1 MNIETSTK
9 DTNMQSNQSVIK
21 VSNLKKAYGDVQA
34 VNGVSFSVDRG
45 EIFGLLGPNGAG
57 KTTTLSIVEGL
68 LQADAGTVNVLGL
81 NGDQNATEIKQK
93 IGVQLQST
101 SLLPDLTVVEQIML
115 FSQFYGRPITRQQA
129 LTQLERVG
137 LDKKADAFPDKLS
150 GGQQQRLALALALV
164 NDPEI
169 VFLDEPTTGLDPQSR
184 RALWEIIQNLKAKD
198 KTVILTTHYM
208 EEAEAL
214 CHRVG
219 IIDHGKII
227 ALGTPGDLVNQL
239 ENLATI
245 TTSAHLP
252 LETIQEFQNV
262 TKAEHDGELI
272 RIQTA
277 DISTTLSDLLALS
290 KHANVS
296 LKDIH
301 ITQPSL
307 EDVFLQLTG
316 RTIREA

>member
-1 MNIETSTK
+1 
-9 DTNMQSNQSVIK
+9 MQSNAAVIR
-21 VSNLKKAYGDVQA
+21 VSNLKKSYGDVQA
-34 VNGVSFSVDRG
+34 VNGISFSVGRG

-68 LQADAGTVNVLGL
+68 LQADAGTVNVLGYDG
-81 NGDQNATEIKQK
+81 NQNATDIKHK
-93 IGVQLQST
+93 IGVQLQTT
-101 SLLPDLTVVEQIML
+101 SLLPDLSVIEQIML
-115 FSQFYGRPITRQQA
+115 FSQLYGHQITRKQA
-129 LTQLERVG
+129 LIQLVRVG
-137 LDKKADAFPDKLS
+137 LDNKADALPGNLS

-164 NDPEI
+164 NNPEI

-184 RALWEIIQNLKAKD
+184 RALWEIIHNLRTND

-227 ALGTPGDLVNQL
+227 ALGTPEDLVNQL
-239 ENLATI
+239 DGLSTI

-252 LETIQEFQNV
+252 LETIQEFTNV
-262 TKAEHDGELI
+262 ASAEHDGELI
-272 RIQTA
+272 RIQT
-277 DISTTLSDLLALS
+277 DDMSTTLSDLLTLS
-290 KHANVS
+290 NRVKVS
-296 LKDIH
+296 LRDIH
-301 ITQPSL
+301 ISQPNL
-307 EDVFLQLTG
+307 EDVFLHLTG

>member
-1 MNIETSTK
+1 MK
-9 DTNMQSNQSVIK
+9 SNQTVIK

-34 VNGVSFSVDRG
+34 VYGVSFSVDRG

-68 LQADAGTVNVLGL
+68 VQADTGTVNVLGH
-81 NGDQNATEIKQK
+81 NGNQNEIEIKQK
-93 IGVQLQST
+93 IGVQLQRT
-101 SLLPDLTVVEQIML
+101 SLLPDLTVIEQIML
-115 FSQFYGRPITRQQA
+115 FSQFYGKQLSRQQA
-129 LTQLERVG
+129 LVQLERVG
-137 LDKKADAFPDKLS
+137 LDKKADSFPDNLS

-184 RALWEIIQNLKAKD
+184 RALWEIIRNLKENN

-239 ENLATI
+239 EGLSTI
-245 TTSAHLP
+245 TTSAHLSI
-252 LETIQEFQNV
+252 ETIQEFQNV
-262 TKAEHDGELI
+262 GKAEHDGELI
-272 RIQTA
+272 RVQTS
-277 DISTTLSDLLALS
+277 DISATLSNLLALS
-290 KHANVS
+290 KRVNVS

-301 ITQPSL
+301 ISQPSL
-307 EDVFLQLTG
+307 EDVFLHLTG

>member
-1 MNIETSTK
+1 
-9 DTNMQSNQSVIK
+9 MQSNQAVIR
-21 VSNLKKAYGDVQA
+21 VLNLEKAYGDVKA
-34 VNGVSFSVDRG
+34 VNGISFSVNHG

-68 LQADAGTVNVLGL
+68 LQADAGTVHVLGH
-81 NGDQNATEIKQK
+81 NGNQNATDIKQK
-93 IGVQLQST
+93 IGVQLQRT
-101 SLLPDLTVVEQIML
+101 SLLPDLSVIEQIML
-115 FSQFYGRPITRQQA
+115 FSQLYGQQITRQQA
-129 LTQLERVG
+129 LVQLERVG
-137 LDKKADAFPDKLS
+137 LDKKADAFPGKLS

-164 NDPEI
+164 NNPEI

-184 RALWEIIQNLKAKD
+184 RALWEIIRNLKEND

-219 IIDHGKII
+219 IIDHGRII

-239 ENLATI
+239 DGLSTI

-252 LETIQEFQNV
+252 LESIQEFKNIG
-262 TKAEHDGELI
+262 KAEHDGELI
-272 RIQTA
+272 RIQTS
-277 DISTTLSDLLALS
+277 DISATLSDLLALS
-290 KHANVS
+290 KQVKVS

-301 ITQPSL
+301 ISQPSL
-307 EDVFLQLTG
+307 EDVFLNLTG

>member
-1 MNIETSTK
+1 MK
-9 DTNMQSNQSVIK
+9 TNQTVII
-21 VSNLKKAYGDVQA
+21 VSNLKKAYGDDLA
-34 VNGVSFSVDRG
+34 VNGVSFSVGRG

-57 KTTTLSIVEGL
+57 KTTTLSVVEGL
-68 LQADAGTVNVLGL
+68 VQADAGTVNVLGH
-81 NGDQNATEIKQK
+81 NGNQNEIEIKQK
-93 IGVQLQST
+93 IGVQLQRT

-115 FSQFYGRPITRQQA
+115 FSQFYGQQLSRQQA
-129 LTQLERVG
+129 LIQLERVG
-137 LDKKADAFPDKLS
+137 LDKKADAFPDNLS

-184 RALWEIIQNLKAKD
+184 RALWETIHNLKENN

-239 ENLATI
+239 EGLSTI
-245 TTSAHLP
+245 TTSTHLP
-252 LETIQEFQNV
+252 VEDIQEFQNV
-262 TKAEHDGELI
+262 GKAEHDGELI
-272 RIQTA
+272 RIQTS
-277 DISTTLSDLLALS
+277 DISTTLSNLMELS
-290 KHANVS
+290 KRVKVS

-301 ITQPSL
+301 ISQPSL
-307 EDVFLQLTG
+307 EDVFLHLTG

>member
-1 MNIETSTK
+1 MR
-9 DTNMQSNQSVIK
+9 SNQTVIK
-21 VSNLKKAYGDVQA
+21 VSNLKKAYGDFKA

-68 LQADAGTVNVLGL
+68 LQADAGTVNVLGHDGNQ
-81 NGDQNATEIKQK
+81 NGIEIKQK
-93 IGVQLQST
+93 IGVQLQKT
-101 SLLPDLTVVEQIML
+101 SLLPDLSVIEQIML
-115 FSQFYGRPITRQQA
+115 FSQLYGHQISRQKS
-129 LTQLERVG
+129 LVQLERVG
-137 LDKKADAFPDKLS
+137 LEKKADAFPDNLS

-184 RALWEIIQNLKAKD
+184 RALWEIIHNLKEND

-219 IIDHGKII
+219 IIDHGEII
-227 ALGTPGDLVNQL
+227 ALGSLGDLVNQL
-239 ENLATI
+239 EGLSTI

-252 LETIQEFQNV
+252 LEAIRNFQNV
-262 TKAEHDGELI
+262 GKAEHDGELV
-272 RIQTA
+272 RIQTS
-277 DISTTLSDLLALS
+277 DISTTLSDLLSLS
-290 KHANVS
+290 KRLKVI

-301 ITQPSL
+301 ISQPSL
-307 EDVFLQLTG
+307 EDVFLNLTG

>member
-1 MNIETSTK
+1 MKSKQT
-9 DTNMQSNQSVIK
+9 VIR
-21 VSNLKKAYGDVQA
+21 VENLKKTYGDLQA
-34 VNGVSFSVDRG
+34 VIGVSFSVDRG

-81 NGDQNATEIKQK
+81 NGNQNATEIKQK
-93 IGVQLQST
+93 IGVQLQRT
-101 SLLPDLTVVEQIML
+101 SLLPDLSVIEQIML
-115 FSQFYGRPITRQQA
+115 FSQLYGYQIERQQA
-129 LTQLERVG
+129 LAHLERVG
-137 LDKKADAFPDKLS
+137 LDKKADAFPDNLS

-164 NDPEI
+164 NNPEI

-184 RALWEIIQNLKAKD
+184 RALWEIIRELQANG

-227 ALGTPGDLVNQL
+227 ALAPPGDLVNQL
-239 ENLATI
+239 KGFSTV

-252 LETIQEFQNV
+252 VETIQRFQNV
-262 TKAEHDGELI
+262 AKAEYDGELI
-272 RIQTA
+272 RIQTQ
-277 DISTTLSDLLALS
+277 DITTTLSELLVLS
-290 KHANVS
+290 KRVKVS
-296 LKDIH
+296 LNDIH
-301 ITQPSL
+301 ISQPSL
-307 EDVFLQLTG
+307 EDVFLHLTG

>member
-1 MNIETSTK
+1 
-9 DTNMQSNQSVIK
+9 MQSNQTVIK
-21 VSNLKKAYGDVQA
+21 IANLKKAYGEVQA
-34 VNGVSFSVDRG
+34 LNGVSFSVGRG

-68 LQADAGTVNVLGL
+68 LQADAGTINVLGY
-81 NGDQNATEIKQK
+81 NGNQNATEIKQK
-93 IGVQLQST
+93 IGVQLQRT
-101 SLLPDLTVVEQIML
+101 SLLPDLSVIEQIML
-115 FSQFYGRPITRQQA
+115 FSQLYGYQISRQQA
-129 LTQLERVG
+129 ITQLERVG
-137 LDKKADAFPDKLS
+137 LDKKADAFPDNLS
-150 GGQQQRLALALALV
+150 GGQQKRLALALALV
-164 NDPEI
+164 NDPKI

-184 RALWEIIQNLKAKD
+184 RALWEIIHNLRAND

-227 ALGTPGDLVNQL
+227 ALGTPEDLVDQL
-239 ENLATI
+239 EGLSTI

-262 TKAEHDGELI
+262 VKAEHDGELI
-272 RIQTA
+272 RIQTE

-290 KHANVS
+290 KRVNVS

-301 ITQPSL
+301 ISQPNL
-307 EDVFLQLTG
+307 EDVFLHLTG

>member
-1 MNIETSTK
+1 
-9 DTNMQSNQSVIK
+9 MQSNQTVIK
-21 VSNLKKAYGDVQA
+21 VSNLKKAYDEVQA
-34 VNGVSFSVDRG
+34 VNGVSFSVRRG

-57 KTTTLSIVEGL
+57 KSTTLSIVEGL

-81 NGDQNATEIKQK
+81 NGNQNAGEIKQK
-93 IGVQLQST
+93 IGVQLQRT
-101 SLLPDLTVVEQIML
+101 SLLPDLTVIEQIML
-115 FSQFYGRPITRQQA
+115 FSQLYGQQISHSQA

-137 LDKKADAFPDKLS
+137 LEKKADAFPAKLS

-164 NDPEI
+164 NNPEI

-184 RALWEIIQNLKAKD
+184 RALWEIIYNLKENE

-227 ALGTPGDLVNQL
+227 ALDTPGDLVNQL
-239 ENLATI
+239 EDISTV

-262 TKAEHDGELI
+262 TKYI
-272 RIQTA
+272 VT
-277 DISTTLSDLLALS
+277 
-290 KHANVS
+290 
-296 LKDIH
+296 
-301 ITQPSL
+301 
-307 EDVFLQLTG
+307 
-316 RTIREA
+316 

>member
-1 MNIETSTK
+1 
-9 DTNMQSNQSVIK
+9 MQSNQTVIK
-21 VSNLKKAYGDVQA
+21 VSGIKKAYGDVQA
-34 VNGVSFSVDRG
+34 VNGISFSVCRG

-68 LQADAGTVNVLGL
+68 LQADAGMVNVLGHDGNQ
-81 NGDQNATEIKQK
+81 NGKEIKQK

-115 FSQFYGRPITRQQA
+115 FSRFYGQQLSRQQA
-129 LTQLERVG
+129 LVQLERVG
-137 LDKKADAFPDKLS
+137 LNKKADAFPDKLS

-164 NDPEI
+164 NNPEI

-184 RALWEIIQNLKAKD
+184 RALWEIIHSLKEND

-214 CHRVG
+214 CNRVG

-227 ALGTPGDLVNQL
+227 ALGTPVDLVNQL
-239 ENLATI
+239 EGLSTI
-245 TTSAHLP
+245 TTSTHLP
-252 LETIQEFQNV
+252 VEDIQNFQNV
-262 TKAEHDGELI
+262 GKAEHDGELI
-272 RIQTA
+272 RIQTS
-277 DISTTLSDLLALS
+277 DISTTLSDLLKLS
-290 KHANVS
+290 QRVKVS
-296 LKDIH
+296 VNDIH
-301 ITQPSL
+301 ISQPSL
-307 EDVFLQLTG
+307 EDVFLDLTG

>member
-1 MNIETSTK
+1 L
-9 DTNMQSNQSVIK
+9 DQK
-21 VSNLKKAYGDVQA
+21 VN
-34 VNGVSFSVDRG
+34 
-45 EIFGLLGPNGAG
+45 
-57 KTTTLSIVEGL
+57 
-68 LQADAGTVNVLGL
+68 
-81 NGDQNATEIKQK
+81 
-93 IGVQLQST
+93 
-101 SLLPDLTVVEQIML
+101 
-115 FSQFYGRPITRQQA
+115 
-129 LTQLERVG
+129 
-137 LDKKADAFPDKLS
+137 AFPDKLS

-239 ENLATI
+239 EDLSTI

>member
-1 MNIETSTK
+1 
-9 DTNMQSNQSVIK
+9 MQSNQTVIG
-21 VSNLKKAYGDVQA
+21 VANLKKAYGEVQA
-34 VNGVSFSVDRG
+34 VNGVSFSVDCG

-68 LQADAGTVNVLGL
+68 LQPDSGTVNVLGL
-81 NGDQNATEIKQK
+81 NGNQNGTAIKQK
-93 IGVQLQST
+93 IGAQLQST
-101 SLLPDLTVVEQIML
+101 SLLPDLSVVEQIML
-115 FSQFYGRPITRQQA
+115 FSQFYGQQISRQQA
-129 LTQLERVG
+129 LIQLERVG
-137 LDKKADAFPDKLS
+137 LDKKADAFPNKLS

-164 NDPEI
+164 NNPEI

-184 RALWEIIQNLKAKD
+184 RALWEIIHNLKEND

-219 IIDHGKII
+219 IIDHGEII

-239 ENLATI
+239 EDISTVTTSAPLPLATI
-245 TTSAHLP
+245 
-252 LETIQEFQNV
+252 QNFQHV
-262 TKAEHDGELI
+262 RKAEYDGDLI
-272 RIQTA
+272 RIQTT

-290 KHANVS
+290 QQVNVS

-301 ITQPSL
+301 ISQPSL

>member
-1 MNIETSTK
+1 
-9 DTNMQSNQSVIK
+9 MQSNQTVIK
-21 VSNLKKAYGDVQA
+21 VSNIKKFYGDVQA
-34 VNGVSFSVDRG
+34 VNGISFSVCRG

-68 LQADAGTVNVLGL
+68 LQADAGMVNVLGHDGNQ
-81 NGDQNATEIKQK
+81 NGIEIKQK

-115 FSQFYGRPITRQQA
+115 FSQFYGQQLSHQQA
-129 LTQLERVG
+129 LAQLERVG
-137 LDKKADAFPDKLS
+137 LDKKADAFPGKLS

-164 NDPEI
+164 NNPEI

-184 RALWEIIQNLKAKD
+184 RALWEIIHNLKEND

-239 ENLATI
+239 EGFSTI
-245 TTSAHLP
+245 TTSTHLP
-252 LETIQEFQNV
+252 VEDIQKFQNV
-262 TKAEHDGELI
+262 GKAEHDGDLI
-272 RIQTA
+272 RIQTS
-277 DISTTLSDLLALS
+277 DISTTLSDLLILS
-290 KHANVS
+290 QRVKVS
-296 LKDIH
+296 MNNIH
-301 ITQPSL
+301 ISQPCL
-307 EDVFLQLTG
+307 EDVFLDLTG

>member
-1 MNIETSTK
+1 MKIVRGKGKS
-9 DTNMQSNQSVIK
+9 MPSNQTVIK
-21 VSNLKKAYGDVQA
+21 VSNLIKAYGEVQA
-34 VNGVSFSVDRG
+34 VNGVSFRVARG

-68 LQADAGTVNVLGL
+68 LQADSGTVNVLGL
-81 NGDQNATEIKQK
+81 NGNQNAAEIKQK

-101 SLLPDLTVVEQIML
+101 CLLPDLTVVEQIML
-115 FSQFYGRPITRQQA
+115 FSQFYGYPILHQQA
-129 LTQLERVG
+129 LIQLERVG
-137 LDKKADAFPDKLS
+137 LDQKVNAFPDKLS

-184 RALWEIIQNLKAKD
+184 RALWEIIHNLQEND

-219 IIDHGKII
+219 IIDHGEII

-239 ENLATI
+239 EDISTVTTSTPLPLATI
-245 TTSAHLP
+245 
-252 LETIQEFQNV
+252 QNFQRV
-262 TKAEHDGELI
+262 RKAEHDGELI

-277 DISTTLSDLLALS
+277 DISATLSDLLALS
-290 KHANVS
+290 QSVNVS

-301 ITQPSL
+301 ISQPSL